1 MPTASSSH
9 APALS
14 TALAATMSWK
24 PAGSTATQTPTPTR
38 HVPPACRGRS
48 GDDHG
53 VRGCPRLG
61 PLSGMGVTHPSQTEM
76 SPHVDGGCLNPW
88 SPPWDRCHPPLSQ
101 LEMLLPRHRF
111 PPPLYPT
118 GPRWTH
124 EHQHVEDEHQVLH
137 AAQDTHGDT
146 GRGGH
151 GSVCPYGGESRALA
165 TASPGLSW
173 TPWPQQNVG
182 GCSLPKFPDH
192 FVSPLSPMT
201 PQKAPNLCPLQ
212 IRILFQPHVPFKP
225 HVPSPTSLPNPV
237 SPPNPASPTNPVYPL
252 NPVFP
257 SAPTPLTLW
266 GQRVTQVPP
275 TFPGAAS
282 T

>member
-1 MPTASSSH
+1 MAGCVEDEEHQLLAPPGTPASPTTLQPVTPAPSAPAHLLQPLPTHLPSLTSSRSGRLRRRAPQQPRKPSRDRAMPTASSSH

-88 SPPWDRCHPPLSQ
+88 SPPWGRCHPPLSQ

-137 AAQDTHGDT
+137 AAQDAHGDT
-146 GRGGH
+146 GRGDTAVFVPMEG
-151 GSVCPYGGESRALA
+151 RAE
-165 TASPGLSW
+165 
-173 TPWPQQNVG
+173 PWPQPALACPG
-182 GCSLPKFPDH
+182 PH
-192 FVSPLSPMT
+192 SPSRM
-201 PQKAPNLCPLQ
+201 
-212 IRILFQPHVPFKP
+212 
-225 HVPSPTSLPNPV
+225 
-237 SPPNPASPTNPVYPL
+237 
-252 NPVFP
+252 
-257 SAPTPLTLW
+257 W
-266 GQRVTQVPP
+266 GD
-275 TFPGAAS
+275 AAS
-282 T
+282 QNSQIILYPHHLP